1 MAPSSHASHPILFF
15 DGECVLCNRTV
26 LWILDHERHPLVH
39 FAPLNSTTAKQ
50 LLHATEWAHHT
61 DSILWYTPGQPV
73 LEASDAALAVA
84 AHLSWPWR
92 GLGAFNALPKSWRD
106 WGYCIIARRRMRW
119 FGRTEQCAL
128 LRDVDPSRLLT

>member
-1 MAPSSHASHPILFF
+1 MTSSPQASHPILFF

-26 LWILDHERHPLVH
+26 LWILDHERHPKVR
-39 FAPLNSTTAKQ
+39 FAPLNSATAKQ

-61 DSILWYTPGQPV
+61 DSILWYTPDQTV

-84 AHLSWPWR
+84 AHLKWPWR
-92 GLGAFNALPKSWRD
+92 GLWAFNALPKAWLD
-106 WGYCIIARRRMRW
+106 WGYRHIARRRMHW